1 MALTTIALM
10 QSGPDALIRARGDRV
25 QARNLFERTITF
37 ALTDR
42 PWIHVAWREAEDL
55 VDAFMN

>member
-37 ALTDR
+37 ALTHR